1 MTVTFKYYLF
11 LSENLLQV
19 FEHNPLNR
27 MDDHPEGVQ
36 SLTNQLL
43 TLLLR
48 VSDVVHDVADDVVV
62 QSEGSLYVSITNV
75 IEKKNKK

>member
-1 MTVTFKYYLF
+1 
-11 LSENLLQV
+11 
-19 FEHNPLNR
+19 

-62 QSEGSLYVSITNV
+62 QSEGGLYVSITNV
-75 IEKKNKK
+75 IEKKKKK

>member
-1 MTVTFKYYLF
+1 MKLTLDYLF

-19 FEHNPLNR
+19 LEHDSLNR

-36 SLTNQLL
+36 ALSNQLL

-48 VSDVVHDVADDVVV
+48 VSNVVHDVTDDVIV
-62 QSEGSLYVSITNV
+62 EGKGSLDFMLQ
-75 IEKKNKK
+75 NKL